1 MSKVM
6 RQLRG
11 KTEFQLRQV
20 GEQGV
25 EKIYKMNAFSGR
37 RSVVSGGPGRHT
49 PF

>member
-6 RQLRG
+6 QQLGG
-11 KTEFQLRQV
+11 KTKFQLRQA
-20 GEQGV
+20 GKQGV
-25 EKIYKMNAFSGR
+25 EKIYKMNAFGGS